1 MFDIDKWI
9 EIFSTMR
16 KNKLRTVLTAFSVAW
31 GIFILIV
38 LLGSGNGLKNAVM
51 VNFED
56 DATNFIGISRGH
68 TSMEYNG
75 LKKNRYI
82 NFDSRDID
90 LLENQVDGLVTV
102 TPILSMWSSSVSN
115 GPNYGSFDTR
125 GVYPA
130 IAVSENLKVTS
141 GRFINDTDVRLKR
154 KVASIGTDVVKTVFP
169 DSDPIGQ
176 YIKVNN
182 ILFRVVGVYNDAE
195 WDNRYVYV
203 PFSTA
208 QALMSSRNEVSWFQ
222 TTTKPGI
229 SVEQS
234 QEVVNQI
241 RKKMAALHQ
250 FNPEDRS
257 AVYISNYLESYDQTQ
272 KVFGSISLF
281 IWMIGIGTLISG
293 IVGVSNIMMIV
304 VKERTREI
312 GVRKALGARPGS
324 VVSLVISEAV
334 TITTIA
340 GYFGMVFG
348 VFVMEVVDYIN
359 DQIVAGKLAAAN
371 EAGNAVTFLNPNAD
385 IGIAIGATVLLI
397 ICGTIAGLIPALK
410 AARIK
415 PIEALRYE

>member
-1 MFDIDKWI
+1 MFDLDKWQ

-38 LLGSGNGLKNAVM
+38 LLGSGNGLKNAM
-51 VNFED
+51 MMNFER
-56 DATNFIGISRGH
+56 DATNYMSVDAGW
-68 TSMEYNG
+68 TSMDYNG
-75 LKKNRYI
+75 LKKNRRI
-82 NFDSRDID
+82 QFDNRDID
-90 LLENQVDGLVTV
+90 LLENVDGLATIS
-102 TPILSMWSSSVSN
+102 PIISMWSSSVSN
-115 GPNYGSFDTR
+115 GPNYGSFSTR
-125 GVYPA
+125 GVYPS
-130 IAVSENLKVTS
+130 IEVSENLKVTS

-154 KVASIGTDVVKTVFP
+154 KVATIGTNVVKTVFP
-169 DSDPIGQ
+169 DSDPLGQ
-176 YIKVNN
+176 YIKINN
-182 ILFRVVGVYNDAE
+182 SMFRVVGVYNDAE
-195 WDNRYVYV
+195 WDNRNVYI

-208 QALMSSRNEVSWFQ
+208 KMLRGGRNDFSWVQ
-222 TTTKPGI
+222 MTSKSGNT
-229 SVEQS
+229 VEQN

-250 FNPEDRS
+250 FNPDDRS
-257 AVYISNYLESYDQTQ
+257 ALYIYDGLEDYRDTQ
-272 KVFGSISLF
+272 KLFNSISIF

-348 VFVMEVVDYIN
+348 VFVMEVVDHIN
-359 DQIVAGKLAAAN
+359 DQIVADKLAAAN

-397 ICGTIAGLIPALK
+397 VCGTIAGLIPALK

>member
-1 MFDIDKWI
+1 
-9 EIFSTMR
+9 MR

-51 VNFED
+51 TNFER
-56 DATNFIGISRGH
+56 DATNYMSIDAGR

-82 NFDSRDID
+82 QFDNRDID
-90 LLENQVDGLVTV
+90 LLENVDGLATV

-115 GPNYGSFDTR
+115 GPNYGSFSTR
-125 GVYPA
+125 GVYPS
-130 IAVSENLKVTS
+130 IEVSENLKVTS

-154 KVASIGTDVVKTVFP
+154 KVATIGTDVVKTVFP
-169 DSDPIGQ
+169 DSDPVGQ

-182 ILFRVVGVYNDAE
+182 SMFLVVGVYNDYE
-195 WDNRYVYV
+195 WDNRNVYI

-208 QALMSSRNEVSWFQ
+208 RMLRGGRNEFSWAQ
-222 TTTKPGI
+222 MTSKPGNT
-229 SVEQS
+229 VEQN

-241 RKKMAALHQ
+241 RKKMAALHL
-250 FNPEDRS
+250 FNPDDHS
-257 AVYISNYLESYDQTQ
+257 AVYIYDGLEEYQQTQ
-272 KVFGSISLF
+272 KLFNGISLF

-324 VVSLVISEAV
+324 VVSLVISEAI

-359 DQIVAGKLAAAN
+359 DQIIASRP
-371 EAGNAVTFLNPNAD
+371 ETTDAGNNMLMFLNPNAD
-385 IGIAIGATVLLI
+385 LGIAIGATVLLI

>member
-1 MFDIDKWI
+1 MFDLDKWQ

-38 LLGSGNGLKNAVM
+38 LLGSGNGLQNAIM
-51 VNFED
+51 LNFEN
-56 DATNFIGISRGH
+56 DATNYMSVDCGR

-82 NFDSRDID
+82 QFDNRDID
-90 LLENQVDGLVTV
+90 LLEQVDGLATIS
-102 TPILSMWSSSVSN
+102 PIISMWSSSVSN
-115 GPNYGSFDTR
+115 GSHYGSFSTR
-125 GVYPA
+125 GVYPS
-130 IAVSENLKVTS
+130 IEVSENLKIKS

-154 KVASIGTDVVKTVFP
+154 KVATIGTDVVKTVFP

-176 YIKVNN
+176 YIKINN
-182 ILFRVVGVYNDAE
+182 SLFLVVGTYSDAE
-195 WDNRYVYV
+195 WDNRNVYI

-208 QALMSSRNEVSWFQ
+208 RMLRGGRNEVSWFQ
-222 TTTKPGI
+222 MTTSPGNT
-229 SVEQS
+229 VEQNK
-234 QEVVNQI
+234 EVENQI
-241 RKKMAALHQ
+241 RKRMAALHQ
-250 FNPEDRS
+250 FHPDDRS
-257 AVYISNYLESYDQTQ
+257 AVYIYDGLEDYEDTQ
-272 KVFGSISLF
+272 KLFNGISIF

-359 DQIVAGKLAAAN
+359 DQIIASRPETTDAGGDMLM
-371 EAGNAVTFLNPNAD
+371 FLNPNAD
-385 IGIAIGATVLLI
+385 LGIAIGAVVLLI

>member
-9 EIFSTMR
+9 EILSTMR

-51 VNFED
+51 TNFER
-56 DATNFIGISRGH
+56 DATNYMSVDGGR

-75 LKKNRYI
+75 FKKNRYI
-82 NFDSRDID
+82 QFDSRDID
-90 LLENQVDGLVTV
+90 LLETVDGLATIS
-102 TPILSMWSSSVSN
+102 PILSMWSSSVSN
-115 GPNYGSFDTR
+115 GANYGSFSTR
-125 GVYPA
+125 GIYPSLE
-130 IAVSENLKVTS
+130 VSENLKITS
-141 GRFINDTDVRLKR
+141 GRFINDTDIRLKR
-154 KVASIGTDVVKTVFP
+154 KVATIGTDVVKTVFP
-169 DSDPIGQ
+169 DSDPLGQ
-176 YIKVNN
+176 YIKINN
-182 ILFRVVGVYNDAE
+182 SLFLVVGVYSDVK
-195 WDNRYVYV
+195 WDNRNVYI

-208 QALMSSRNEVSWFQ
+208 QMLRGGRNEFSWFQ
-222 TTTKPGI
+222 MTSKPGNTI
-229 SVEQS
+229 EQN
-234 QEVVNQI
+234 QEIENQI

-250 FNPEDRS
+250 FNPDDRS
-257 AVYISNYLESYDQTQ
+257 AVYIYDGLEDYQETQ
-272 KVFGSISLF
+272 KLFNGISIF

-312 GVRKALGARPGS
+312 GVRKALGARPSS
-324 VVSLVISEAV
+324 VVSLVISEAI

-359 DQIVAGKLAAAN
+359 DQIIANKPVTTDAGGEMLM
-371 EAGNAVTFLNPNAD
+371 FLNPNAD
-385 IGIAIGATVLLI
+385 LGIAIGATVLLI

>member
-1 MFDIDKWI
+1 MFDLDKWQ

-38 LLGSGNGLKNAVM
+38 LLGSGNGLQNAVM
-51 VNFED
+51 TNFER
-56 DATNFIGISRGH
+56 DATNYMSIDAGW

-75 LKKNRYI
+75 LKKNRRI
-82 NFDSRDID
+82 QFDNRDID
-90 LLENQVDGLVTV
+90 LLENVDGLASI
-102 TPILSMWSSSVSN
+102 TPIISMWSSSVSN
-115 GPNYGSFDTR
+115 GANYGSFSTR
-125 GVYPA
+125 GVYPS
-130 IAVSENLKVTS
+130 IQVSENLKVTS
-141 GRFINDTDVRLKR
+141 GRFINDTDDRLKR
-154 KVASIGTDVVKTVFP
+154 KVATIGTDVVKTVFP

-176 YIKVNN
+176 YIKINN
-182 ILFRVVGVYNDAE
+182 SMFLVVGVYSDAE
-195 WDNRYVYV
+195 WDNRNVYI
-203 PFSTA
+203 PYSTA
-208 QALMSSRNEVSWFQ
+208 KMLRGGRNEFSWAQ
-222 TTTKPGI
+222 MTSKPGNTI
-229 SVEQS
+229 EQN
-234 QEVVNQI
+234 QEIVNQI
-241 RKKMAALHQ
+241 RKKMAALHL
-250 FNPEDRS
+250 FNPDDHS
-257 AVYISNYLESYDQTQ
+257 AVYIYDGLEEYQETQ
-272 KVFGSISLF
+272 KLFNGISIF

-324 VVSLVISEAV
+324 VVSLVLSEAV

-359 DQIVAGKLAAAN
+359 DQIIANRPVTTDAGGDMN
-371 EAGNAVTFLNPNAD
+371 MFLNPNAD
-385 IGIAIGATVLLI
+385 LGIAIGATVLLI
-397 ICGTIAGLIPALK
+397 VCGAIAGLIPALK